1 MTHQLIEWQ
10 PTKESAEK
18 FLDTFRKYK
27 QTNKVKLVHSDKG
40 WALFTDGGLITGPE
54 YRSERRSI

>member
-10 PTKESAEK
+10 STKDQAEK

-27 QTNKVKLVHSDKG
+27 QMHKVKLVHSDKG
-40 WALFTDGGLITGPE
+40 WALFTDGGMITGPE
-54 YRSERRSI
+54 YKSERRV